1 MNGGLSPVRFRDGHY
16 QAQGPDQVWRAICR
30 DGRAVERLVHGWRPV
45 GLYRG
50 FGRVLL
56 LELRHGSG
64 REATWFLDASQALIC
79 NDLGRLPPDALE
91 ALTAL
96 AVPALRHLRDVLLA
110 GDPGEA
116 EVDPLGLRAL
126 NPETIARLID
136 LVGDRLAPLP
146 TLISLNALGP
156 DQQAIVVGGIPLSIA
171 ALRACLAARM
181 QQQHMA
187 VLAGGDY
194 EAVCPFTGAALR
206 TTTTILDERT
216 SACRFG
222 GAAAADGAA
231 RVFYLCNNPVISERE
246 LFIPSLNC
254 TVALRVPEHAD
265 RLFPSL
271 LAAVVR
277 HAAALPGYLA
287 MRKRPANIL
296 TPFPGLH
303 VGHVLWNELTGLD
316 RIRRA
321 LPAEALPV
329 VIVPDPEAGTEVF
342 GRVERIFPEFH
353 GKVRRLP
360 ARDVDG
366 MVYREGLTAM
376 RVYDEYVSGHLAARV
391 GLVAR
396 QDPAVEP
403 DHARASSLRGQ
414 GRPVILIGLRVHNRT
429 VPDQVG
435 LWRRVIEQLSR
446 RLGPIAVV
454 IDGINARL
462 HGDPSTDYGTFGPRG
477 PRPPVLDELQIV
489 IELRRHFHE
498 DDVTL
503 INMVGAPI
511 ARSLFWAQQ
520 ALCFV
525 SLWGAGLAKYRW
537 IANKPGLVLTNR
549 INLDHPD
556 GSVRIYHAPDLME
569 APTALDFIAAE
580 HVTDQAASDFHGGFY
595 NDFTVDPA
603 GLAEALDRLVA
614 RVTAPGSGTVPVS
627 GSA

>member
-16 QAQGPDQVWRAICR
+16 QAQGYDQVWRAICR
-30 DGRAVERLVHGWRPV
+30 DGQPVDRLAHGWRPV

-50 FGRVLL
+50 FGPVLL

-64 REATWFLDASQALIC
+64 REATWFLDEAQALIC
-79 NDLGRLPPDALE
+79 NDLGRLPADALD
-91 ALTAL
+91 ALAAL
-96 AVPALRHLRDVLLA
+96 AVPALRRLRDLLLA
-110 GDPGEA
+110 GDPAGEA
-116 EVDPLGLRAL
+116 VDPLGLHAL
-126 NPETIARLID
+126 NPETIARLIG
-136 LVGDRLAPLP
+136 LAGERLAAAP
-146 TLISLNALGP
+146 TLISLNALGL
-156 DQQAIVVGGIPLSIA
+156 DQQAITVGGVPLSVA

-187 VLAGGDY
+187 VLAGGAY
-194 EAVCPFTGAALR
+194 EAACPFTGAALR
-206 TTTTILDERT
+206 STTTILDERT
-216 SACRFG
+216 SACRFETP
-222 GAAAADGAA
+222 ASADRPE

-246 LFIPSLNC
+246 LFIPALNC
-254 TVALRVPEHAD
+254 TIALRRPEHVD
-265 RLFPSL
+265 RLFPRL

-277 HAAALPGYLA
+277 HADVLPGYLA

-321 LPAEALPV
+321 LPVEALPM
-329 VIVPDPEAGTEVF
+329 VIVPNPEAGTEVF
-342 GRVERIFPEFH
+342 GAVERIFPEFH

-366 MVYREGLTAM
+366 VVYREGLTAM

-396 QDPAVEP
+396 QDPVVEP
-403 DHARASSLRGQ
+403 DHARAASLRGQ
-414 GRPVILIGLRVHNRT
+414 GRPVVLIGLRVHNRT

-435 LWRRVIEQLSR
+435 LWRSVIEQLSH

-477 PRPPVLDELQIV
+477 QRPPVLDELQIV
-489 IELRRHFHE
+489 IELRRQFHE
-498 DDVTL
+498 DDVVL

-537 IANKPGLVLTNR
+537 VANKPGLVLTNR
-549 INLDHPD
+549 VNLDHPD
-556 GSVRIYHAPDLME
+556 GSVRIYHAPELME
-569 APTALDFIAAE
+569 APTALDFIAPR
-580 HVTDQAASDFHGGFY
+580 HVTDQPASDFHGGFY
-595 NDFTVDPA
+595 NDFTVDPV

-614 RVTAPGSGTVPVS
+614 RVTAPGS
-627 GSA
+627 A